1 MGLNGAVR
9 RRPSLD
15 VHRADRDSFAVA
27 PMGLIVRGSSP
38 P

>member
-1 MGLNGAVR
+1 MGINGAVR

-27 PMGLIVRGSSP
+27 SMGLIVRGGSSP
-38 P
+38 